1 MRLDLRTILAALLTL
16 PAALIAQT
24 PVVDYHQHLFSPA
37 AAALVT
43 GDSTAPGLAA
53 KDIIALLDAARIRR
67 ALVLSVAYTW
77 GKASRAPVAH
87 EYEHVKA
94 ENDWT
99 AREVARYP
107 ARLRAFCSF
116 NPLKAYALDELARC
130 SRDPQLRH
138 GLKLHFGN
146 SDVDLD
152 NPADVAR
159 VRAVFEAASRFRMPI
174 VVHLHTSLD
183 RHRNYG
189 AAEARVFLDELLPA
203 AAGVPVQIAHL
214 AGSGAYDDST
224 DSALGVLAE
233 AIRRHDP
240 RMKRVWFDVATV
252 VPGNASP
259 AELRRIADRIRQ
271 LGIGRVLYGSDA
283 AASPDTYPRAGWA
296 AFRRLP
302 LDEKEFRRIAANVTP
317 YMRWTG
323 PRRPRP

>member
-1 MRLDLRTILAALLTL
+1 
-16 PAALIAQT
+16 
-24 PVVDYHQHLFSPA
+24 
-37 AAALVT
+37 
-43 GDSTAPGLAA
+43 
-53 KDIIALLDAARIRR
+53 
-67 ALVLSVAYTW
+67 
-77 GKASRAPVAH
+77 
-87 EYEHVKA
+87 
-94 ENDWT
+94 
-99 AREVARYP
+99 
-107 ARLRAFCSF
+107 
-116 NPLKAYALDELARC
+116 
-130 SRDPQLRH
+130 
-138 GLKLHFGN
+138 
-146 SDVDLD
+146 
-152 NPADVAR
+152 VAR